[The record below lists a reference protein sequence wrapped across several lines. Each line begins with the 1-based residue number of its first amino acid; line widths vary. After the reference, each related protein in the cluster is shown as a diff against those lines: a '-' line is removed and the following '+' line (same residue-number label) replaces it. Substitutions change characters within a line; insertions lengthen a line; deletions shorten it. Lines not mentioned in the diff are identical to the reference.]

1 MYLKKDMIFSE
12 TSFQQKPNAK
22 YQKITFQ
29 KYFMKSRLSEVFC
42 KLLISI
48 ILKVDRYVDIG
59 DMESRKHNS
68 FDFEFPFDFDS
79 LYPDLIQLF

>member
-1 MYLKKDMIFSE
+1 
-12 TSFQQKPNAK
+12 
-22 YQKITFQ
+22 
-29 KYFMKSRLSEVFC
+29 MKSRLSEVFC

-79 LYPDLIQLF
+79 LYLDLIQLF